1 MVGYYLFYFNFHSLV
16 LTQVITTLMTYSL
29 MQLYLVRSDMQ
40 HLARRTINTII
51 KREKRGRYVVICYS
65 GPNYGV
71 FDIDEYSFI
80 IMDLPL
86 IYKKRL
92 KKKIRLWNKDPP

>member
-1 MVGYYLFYFNFHSLV
+1 
-16 LTQVITTLMTYSL
+16 

-40 HLARRTINTII
+40 HLARKTIDTIV
-51 KREKRGRYVVICYS
+51 KREKRGKYVVICYS
-65 GPNYGV
+65 GSNYGV

-86 IYKKRL
+86 AYKERL
-92 KKKIRLWNKDPP
+92 KKKIILWNKDPP

>member
-1 MVGYYLFYFNFHSLV
+1 
-16 LTQVITTLMTYSL
+16 MTYSL

-40 HLARRTINTII
+40 HLARKTIDTIV
-51 KREKRGRYVVICYS
+51 KREKRGKYVVICYS
-65 GPNYGV
+65 GSNYGV

-86 IYKKRL
+86 AYKERL

>member
-1 MVGYYLFYFNFHSLV
+1 
-16 LTQVITTLMTYSL
+16 
-29 MQLYLVRSDMQ
+29 MQ
-40 HLARRTINTII
+40 HLARRTIATIK

-65 GPNYGV
+65 DSNYGI

-80 IMDLPL
+80 IMDLPVV
-86 IYKKRL
+86 YKKRL

>member
-1 MVGYYLFYFNFHSLV
+1 MK
-16 LTQVITTLMTYSL
+16 
-29 MQLYLVRSDMQ
+29 
-40 HLARRTINTII
+40 HLARKTIDTIV
-51 KREKRGRYVVICYS
+51 KREKRGKYVVICYS
-65 GPNYGV
+65 GSNYGV

-86 IYKKRL
+86 AYKEIL